1 LAAFFQPGEKC
12 VAHVLLHI
20 GSEKTGTTYLQHT
33 LHANANLLRK
43 KYGALYPTD
52 GLLCAQ
58 RAHHPIAAAFLSS
71 DRCDFISPSSRQP
84 VALMMD
90 HLNRLIDRTRS
101 DRVLLS
107 AEHMSSRFDRAAIY
121 ELAGYLSAHSVQV
134 ILYVR
139 RQDEMALS
147 ALSTD
152 LCCGSRDW
160 IPIDRISPDVR
171 RFNPLQVVEDWQAV
185 FGRDAVTVR
194 SYASACR
201 SGLAADFL
209 HCAGLEHVDL
219 SEFESVGRI
228 NQRISLYEARILH
241 GINQCLPTWRE
252 AVCTGTQDAYHEANQ
267 LRRSLLAWLRS
278 DNAVS
283 NELALE
289 SALTFHERA
298 TLMQRFAHINN
309 WLVDSYGLEALDF
322 DMRLNEASSVTAKA
336 LKPEE
341 ECMLMAQV
349 LRVISQRLMQ
359 SESHGSINWGAVR
372 KIGTWSKRLGAH

>member
-1 LAAFFQPGEKC
+1 M
-12 VAHVLLHI
+12 AHILLHI
-20 GSEKTGTTYLQHT
+20 GSEKTGTTYLQYT

-43 KYGALYPTD
+43 KYGVLYPTD
-52 GLLCAQ
+52 GLLCQQ

-71 DRCDFISPSSRQP
+71 DRCDFIAPSSQQP
-84 VALMMD
+84 AALLMD
-90 HLNRLIDRTRS
+90 QLNRLIDRTHS
-101 DRVLLS
+101 DYVLLS
-107 AEHMSSRFDRAAIY
+107 AEHMSSRFDRAAIS
-121 ELAGYLSAHSVQV
+121 ELAAHLSGHSVQV
-134 ILYVR
+134 ILYAR

-185 FGRDAVTVR
+185 FGTDAVTVR

-201 SGLAADFL
+201 HDLTADFL
-209 HCAGLEHVDL
+209 RCAGLEHADL

-241 GINQCLPTWRE
+241 GINQFLPTWRE
-252 AVCTGTQDAYHEANQ
+252 AVCAGEPDAYHEANQ

-283 NELALE
+283 SELALE
-289 SALTFHERA
+289 GALTSDERA
-298 TLMQRFAHINN
+298 TLMQRFTHINDR
-309 WLVDSYGLEALDF
+309 LVDTYGLESLDF
-322 DMRLNEASSVTAKA
+322 DMRLHGDLDVAANV

-349 LRVISQRLMQ
+349 LRVISQRLMH
-359 SESHGSINWGAVR
+359 SESHSSVSWGAMR
-372 KIGTWSKRLGAH
+372 KIGAWSKRLMEH

>member
-1 LAAFFQPGEKC
+1 M
-12 VAHVLLHI
+12 AHVLLHI

-43 KYGALYPTD
+43 KYGVLYPTD
-52 GLLCAQ
+52 SLLCQQ

-71 DRCDFISPSSRQP
+71 DRCDFIAASSQQP

-90 HLNRLIDRTRS
+90 HLNRHIDRTRS
-101 DRVLLS
+101 DCVLLS
-107 AEHMSSRFDRAAIY
+107 AEHMSSRFDRAAIH
-121 ELAGYLSAHSVQV
+121 ELAGYLSAHSVHV
-134 ILYVR
+134 ILYAR

-185 FGRDAVTVR
+185 FGNDAVTVR

-201 SGLAADFL
+201 NSLTADFL
-209 HCAGLEHVDL
+209 RCAGLGHIDL

-228 NQRISLYEARILH
+228 NQRISLYEARVLH
-241 GINQCLPTWRE
+241 GINQFLPTWRE
-252 AVCTGTQDAYHEANQ
+252 AMRAGEPDAYHEANQ

-278 DNAVS
+278 ENAVS
-283 NELALE
+283 SEIALE
-289 SALTFHERA
+289 SALTLHERT
-298 TLMQRFAHINN
+298 TLMQRFAHINDR
-309 WLVDSYGLEALDF
+309 LVDTYGLEAPDF
-322 DMRLNEASSVTAKA
+322 DMRFNEASTTTTDV

-349 LRVISQRLMQ
+349 LRVISQRLMH
-359 SESHGSINWGAVR
+359 SESHESIRWGAAR
-372 KIGTWSKRLGAH
+372 KIGAWSRRLRTH

>member
-1 LAAFFQPGEKC
+1 
-12 VAHVLLHI
+12 
-20 GSEKTGTTYLQHT
+20 
-33 LHANANLLRK
+33 
-43 KYGALYPTD
+43 
-52 GLLCAQ
+52 
-58 RAHHPIAAAFLSS
+58 
-71 DRCDFISPSSRQP
+71 
-84 VALMMD
+84 MMD